1 MTPDPQAWIT
11 AAPPHRRLDSLTRAG
26 QRPPNLLPIFD
37 EGRFAYQLAEDWT
50 VKTSLGAFSLPC
62 GMILDGASVPR
73 LFWSVYPP
81 DGLYRAG
88 TTLHDFLYCQ
98 RGEVCRCCKPN
109 TRKEADDLLIELCR
123 LYNAPGPGLMYRM
136 VRWFGGKA
144 WKNAGGLRVEPL
156 RYEVS

>member
-1 MTPDPQAWIT
+1 M
-11 AAPPHRRLDSLTRAG
+11 H
-26 QRPPNLLPIFD
+26 LP
-37 EGRFAYQLAEDWT
+37 
-50 VKTSLGAFSLPC
+50 K

-81 DGLYRAG
+81 DGLFRAG
-88 TTLHDFLYCQ
+88 TTAHDFLYCQ
-98 RGEVCRCCKPN
+98 QGVFNRRERPL
-109 TRKEADDLLIELCR
+109 TRKESDDVLLELCR